1 MSPPTPAPLVEDVMD
16 VTELIR
22 TAEENPPAKPL
33 GATDEIEAYEDDA
46 NPEVRGLAWRIPDL
60 AAADWALRRLAE
72 CEEEAAEVDRQAA
85 AAIEA
90 IRARAE
96 ELKTRSERG
105 ASYFRFQLTLFA
117 ETHRADLLTGKKK
130 SRDFVHGRL
139 GFRSSPERLKVADKD
154 ALEAWLAVQPVEHG
168 LYRVKLEP
176 EMRVLNDGL
185 KCDGFIPPGCEVEPS
200 RESVTI
206 EANAP
211 EAALM
216 KKGA

>member
-1 MSPPTPAPLVEDVMD
+1 MSDINEIIAVAESMPAA
-16 VTELIR
+16 R
-22 TAEENPPAKPL
+22 PL
-33 GATDEIEAYEDDA
+33 GATDEIEAYEDDS

-117 ETHRADLLTGKKK
+117 ETKRADLLAGKKK

-139 GFRSSPERLKVADKD
+139 GFRSSPERLRVADPE
-154 ALEAWLAVQPVEHG
+154 ALEGWLLAQPVEAG
-168 LYRVKLEP
+168 LYRMKIAP
-176 EMRVLNDGL
+176 EMRALNDLL
-185 KCDGFIPPGCEVEPS
+185 KTSGEVPPGCEVEAS
-200 RESVTI
+200 RETITI
-206 EANAP
+206 EATAP

-216 KKGA
+216 RKGA